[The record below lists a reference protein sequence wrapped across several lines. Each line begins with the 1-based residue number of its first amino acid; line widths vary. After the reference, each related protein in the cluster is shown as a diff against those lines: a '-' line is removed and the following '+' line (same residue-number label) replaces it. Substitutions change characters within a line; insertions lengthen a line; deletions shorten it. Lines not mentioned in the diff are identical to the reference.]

1 MSLRHI
7 KSIERGLS
15 DSTLSTLEKI
25 ASALS
30 LRVKEL
36 FALEEIRRSPK
47 GIGKDSACTVGKLQ
61 RERATSILCLQ
72 QDSFVQVQVGYL
84 ATKTGRQIALSARLL
99 SYGAEGET
107 RTPMKEPSLDPEPSV
122 STNST
127 TSAWKGGIPKTFRA
141 GKRKNALSEEISAKT
156 TLPSVFPPD
165 FGSAP
170 PRNWR
175 CHPLSHGEDAG
186 RADCP
191 PQE

>member
-1 MSLRHI
+1 MFSWKTVTIAIYFDSMLATRFFCPSTSKI
-7 KSIERGLS
+7 LS
-15 DSTLSTLEKI
+15 NQNRFVAHLLL
-25 ASALS
+25 ALS
-30 LRVKEL
+30 N
-36 FALEEIRRSPK
+36 SPYPRGCVEPFFLK
-47 GIGKDSACTVGKLQ
+47 RTYGEYK
-61 RERATSILCLQ
+61 
-72 QDSFVQVQVGYL
+72 
-84 ATKTGRQIALSARLL
+84 KTGRQIALSARLL

-141 GKRKNALSEEISAKT
+141 GKQKNALSEEISAKT

-170 PRNWR
+170 PRNR
-175 CHPLSHGEDAG
+175 RRHPLSYGEDTG
-186 RADCP
+186 RAGCP

>member
-1 MSLRHI
+1 MQGFSVLHA
-7 KSIERGLS
+7 
-15 DSTLSTLEKI
+15 T
-25 ASALS
+25 ASNKKRKPSQHVTETAL
-30 LRVKEL
+30 KN
-36 FALEEIRRSPK
+36 
-47 GIGKDSACTVGKLQ
+47 
-61 RERATSILCLQ
+61 
-72 QDSFVQVQVGYL
+72 
-84 ATKTGRQIALSARLL
+84 
-99 SYGAEGET
+99 GAEGET

-175 CHPLSHGEDAG
+175 RHPLSHGEDAG

>member
-1 MSLRHI
+1 MDYFGFL
-7 KSIERGLS
+7 
-15 DSTLSTLEKI
+15 
-25 ASALS
+25 
-30 LRVKEL
+30 V
-36 FALEEIRRSPK
+36 
-47 GIGKDSACTVGKLQ
+47 
-61 RERATSILCLQ
+61 
-72 QDSFVQVQVGYL
+72 
-84 ATKTGRQIALSARLL
+84 
-99 SYGAEGET
+99 GAEGET

-175 CHPLSHGEDAG
+175 RHPLSHGEDAG

-191 PQE
+191 PQEYTSYDSNGLHKNFLEEDVVFKMVVLQGIFFDFSKFLVQFLSLIHI

>member
-1 MSLRHI
+1 MA
-7 KSIERGLS
+7 
-15 DSTLSTLEKI
+15 TLLN
-25 ASALS
+25 A
-30 LRVKEL
+30 
-36 FALEEIRRSPK
+36 RRSPTVRLLS
-47 GIGKDSACTVGKLQ
+47 GIGSSMSFCQ
-61 RERATSILCLQ
+61 RTEPQKTM
-72 QDSFVQVQVGYL
+72 
-84 ATKTGRQIALSARLL
+84 TKKTDRQIALPARLL

-165 FGSAP
+165 FDSAP

-175 CHPLSHGEDAG
+175 RHPLSHGEDAG

>member
-1 MSLRHI
+1 MGRSHSWSLPIFGSCDLACGTKWHTLLSCRAFQPFTQRLQTKKESRH
-7 KSIERGLS
+7 SML
-15 DSTLSTLEKI
+15 
-25 ASALS
+25 
-30 LRVKEL
+30 
-36 FALEEIRRSPK
+36 
-47 GIGKDSACTVGKLQ
+47 LQ
-61 RERATSILCLQ
+61 RL
-72 QDSFVQVQVGYL
+72 
-84 ATKTGRQIALSARLL
+84 KKN
-99 SYGAEGET
+99 GAEGET

>member
-1 MSLRHI
+1 MDYF
-7 KSIERGLS
+7 GL
-15 DSTLSTLEKI
+15 L
-25 ASALS
+25 
-30 LRVKEL
+30 V
-36 FALEEIRRSPK
+36 
-47 GIGKDSACTVGKLQ
+47 
-61 RERATSILCLQ
+61 
-72 QDSFVQVQVGYL
+72 
-84 ATKTGRQIALSARLL
+84 
-99 SYGAEGET
+99 GAEGET

-141 GKRKNALSEEISAKT
+141 GKRKNALSEKISAKT

-175 CHPLSHGEDAG
+175 RHPLSHGEDSG

>member
-1 MSLRHI
+1 MQSC
-7 KSIERGLS
+7 K
-15 DSTLSTLEKI
+15 
-25 ASALS
+25 
-30 LRVKEL
+30 L
-36 FALEEIRRSPK
+36 F
-47 GIGKDSACTVGKLQ
+47 G
-61 RERATSILCLQ
+61 TSR
-72 QDSFVQVQVGYL
+72 L
-84 ATKTGRQIALSARLL
+84 AGGFLFIQKTGRQIALSARLL

-175 CHPLSHGEDAG
+175 RHPLSHGEDAG

>member
-1 MSLRHI
+1 MGRSHSWSLPIFGSCDLACGTKWHTLLSCRTFQPFTQRLQTKKESRH
-7 KSIERGLS
+7 SML
-15 DSTLSTLEKI
+15 
-25 ASALS
+25 
-30 LRVKEL
+30 
-36 FALEEIRRSPK
+36 
-47 GIGKDSACTVGKLQ
+47 LQ
-61 RERATSILCLQ
+61 RL
-72 QDSFVQVQVGYL
+72 
-84 ATKTGRQIALSARLL
+84 KKN
-99 SYGAEGET
+99 GAEGET

-175 CHPLSHGEDAG
+175 RHPLSHGEDAG

>member
-1 MSLRHI
+1 MVLVPANLPTIFGGVHVGTWFLLDKKRRPKSHFSLW
-7 KSIERGLS
+7 
-15 DSTLSTLEKI
+15 
-25 ASALS
+25 
-30 LRVKEL
+30 
-36 FALEEIRRSPK
+36 FRSPMDYF
-47 GIGKDSACTVGKLQ
+47 G
-61 RERATSILCLQ
+61 
-72 QDSFVQVQVGYL
+72 
-84 ATKTGRQIALSARLL
+84 LL
-99 SYGAEGET
+99 VGAEGET

-141 GKRKNALSEEISAKT
+141 GKRKNALSEKISAKT

-175 CHPLSHGEDAG
+175 RHPLSHGEDAG